1 MTLWPTNRR
10 TKTMAAVAMGL
21 VAALGMA
28 ACGSSTSSGSG
39 TGLSAKQTIVFATA
53 GLGAEATATNA
64 AISGFEKLH
73 PNIKVTV
80 QLLSSSSTSAQQQE
94 QHSFV
99 SGSSTPDIA
108 YSDVTWVQA
117 FAKAGWVANLNSF
130 NINTSAFFQGQM
142 ATGEYNGGV
151 YALPWFINAEGL
163 YYRTDMISSPPTS
176 EAQLVSD
183 AQAAL
188 KANPSLKEGLA
199 FEGAQYEGSVTVWQ
213 TFGAQIGLS
222 DLKKGI
228 DTPQNVQALTFMYD
242 AIHTDNITPSAAT
255 GWQESQVQS
264 AWQSSQAPFTVNW
277 PYIYQLSEAKGSPQ
291 AGKTAWIPFPSPT
304 PQASLGGDDLV
315 MNKNSKHQAAAWAFM
330 QYLTS
335 ASVQDARAISAGD
348 PPSLKSAYNSTLY
361 AAAPY
366 YQQEQAVYNVV
377 VSRPLSPNYTNI
389 STALQEMI
397 SSVLS
402 GQKTPSAALAAT
414 APTVK
419 ALAEGASV

>member
-1 MTLWPTNRR
+1 MNLWPTNRR
-10 TKTMAAVAMGL
+10 TKTMAAVALGL
-21 VAALGMA
+21 AAALGMA
-28 ACGSSTSSGSG
+28 ACGSSSSSGGSSG
-39 TGLSAKQTIVFATA
+39 TSLSANQTIVFATA
-53 GLGAEATATNA
+53 GLGAEATATNS

-73 PNIKVTV
+73 PNIKVNV

-94 QHSFV
+94 QHAFV

-108 YSDVTWVQA
+108 YSDVTWVQS

-130 NINTSAFFQGQM
+130 HINTSSFFQGQM

-176 EAQLVSD
+176 ESQLVTD
-183 AQAAL
+183 AQNAM

-213 TFGAQIGLS
+213 TFGAQISLS

-228 DTPQNVQALTFMYD
+228 DTPANVQALTFMYD
-242 AIHTDNITPSAAT
+242 AIHTDKITPSAAT
-255 GWQESQVQS
+255 TWQEPQAQS
-264 AWQSSQAPFTVNW
+264 AWQSSQAPFVVNW
-277 PYIYQLSEAKGSPQ
+277 PYLYQLSEAKGSAQ

-304 PQASLGGDDLV
+304 PQSSLGGDDLV

-330 QYLTS
+330 QYL
-335 ASVQDARAISAGD
+335 ASVKVQDDRAISAGD

-377 VSRPLSPNYTNI
+377 VSRPLSTEEI
-389 STALQEMI
+389 MSCSWVEML
-397 SSVLS
+397 V
-402 GQKTPSAALAAT
+402 
-414 APTVK
+414 
-419 ALAEGASV
+419 